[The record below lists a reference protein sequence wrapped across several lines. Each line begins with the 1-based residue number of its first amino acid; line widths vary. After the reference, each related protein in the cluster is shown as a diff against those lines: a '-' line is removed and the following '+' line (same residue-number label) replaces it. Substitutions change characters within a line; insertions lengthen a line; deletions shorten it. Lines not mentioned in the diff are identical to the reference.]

1 LGKSL
6 VYRKTPLVNIS
17 PTGGEA
23 LKNPLQ
29 SQKFFLFPSLPQRYG
44 NYGKMKYFYSW
55 L

>member
-1 LGKSL
+1 MGKSL

-23 LKNPLQ
+23 LKTSLQ
-29 SQKFFLFPSLPQRYG
+29 SQKFFLLPSLPQKYG
-44 NYGKMKYFYSW
+44 NYSKIKYLYSW